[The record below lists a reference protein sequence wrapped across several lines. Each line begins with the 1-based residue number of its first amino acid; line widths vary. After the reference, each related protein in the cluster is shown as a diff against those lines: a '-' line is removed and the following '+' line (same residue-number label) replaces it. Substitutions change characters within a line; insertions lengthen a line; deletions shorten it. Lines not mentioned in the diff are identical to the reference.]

1 MNLSEPFVRRPIGT
15 ILLTIGVALAGIGAY
30 FNLPVSPLPQVDFP
44 TISVQAQLAGASP
57 ETMATSV
64 ATPLER
70 HLGIISD
77 VSEMTS
83 SSRVGLANITLQFGL
98 DRNIDG
104 AARDVEAAINA
115 ARIDLPQTLRTNPTY
130 RKVNPADSPIMVL
143 ALTSATKTPGQIYDA
158 ASNIVQQQLS
168 QVRGVGDVEVG
179 GASLPAV
186 RVELNPLQ
194 LAHYGVALE
203 DVRAAL
209 ASANANRPKGVV
221 DDGPLRYQV
230 YTNDDATK
238 AADYAPLLIAY
249 RNGSAVRLSDIAQVV
264 DGVEDI
270 HNLGVF
276 VKKVNGKAVS
286 SPAVV
291 VTISRQPGANII
303 STVDAVKARLP
314 AVEGALPQDIKV
326 DVGVDR
332 TTTIRASLEDVERT
346 VIIAVVLVVGVVAV
360 FLMNGNAV
368 LIPSVAV
375 AVSLLGTLGVM
386 LLLGFSL
393 DNLSLM
399 ALTISTGFVVDDAI
413 VVLENVTRHVE
424 AGMGR
429 FEAALKGAEEVG
441 FTVLSISISL
451 IAVFLPI
458 LLMGGLYGR
467 IFREFA
473 ITLSAAVLISL
484 VISLTTTPMMA
495 AYLVGKPKAYEHKSW
510 FGRLSER
517 SVDGMRRV
525 YERALDL
532 ALDSGPVI
540 VVVLIATIA
549 LNFYLFSVIPK
560 GFFPEEDTG
569 LMIGGLQAD
578 QSSSFQIT
586 EKRLR
591 QFVEIL
597 GKDKDVQS
605 VVAFLGGG
613 RGAASAFMITS
624 LAPKGVRGD
633 STEDVMARLR
643 PQLARVTGASLF
655 LAPVQDLRIGGRQSN
670 ATYQYTL
677 EAQNL
682 ADLREWATK
691 LNTAMQAQWELE
703 DVSTDQQDHGLQSYV
718 TIDEDKA
725 AGLGLNNTS
734 IDNVLYDAFGQRD
747 VSTIYEDV
755 NQYHVVMEVAPQYAQ
770 DPTTLRLVYVSSG
783 RGAPTPVGSAAA
795 QGQSPIGISIPAS
808 NVTPLTTALATASG
822 GLYTAPVSNTTPL
835 TKAYAAGRS
844 DRRRRD
850 HRAERAPG
858 AGRLHR
864 RGGLQHL
871 RVRGPAVGF
880 RHLGRLVDAHLG
892 QPPGHP
898 AGDHHL
904 VQPRRGPVAE
914 RRHRGDPARL
924 GAGRTAVDGP
934 RRLRRQRPRL
944 PAAARHADPA
954 DRRRDRGDLPGA
966 GHPLRELHPPADGAL
981 HLALRRRGRLHRPLD
996 LPHRV
1001 LADRL
1006 HRDHPPDRDREE
1018 ERHHDDRLRPRRRTP
1033 RGSVAARGDPQ
1044 RRADPLP
1051 SDHDDHLRRHPGR
1064 RAAGHR
1070 LGRGRRAAPATR
1082 RHHHRRPAG
1091 QPGDHPFDH
1100 PRHLPLSGPLPAS
1113 GAGDPPG
1120 PRPGGAAASR
1130 RIRVAHVKAPP
1141 SPRPAPHRRQRALRL
1156 RGRAQLSPPARAD
1169 AADLQGDRRLDA
1181 RQPVGRGRPRRLVDD
1196 VWRSDPERA
1205 GGEGRQ
1211 VQLHPRRRP
1220 GGL

>member
-15 ILLTIGVALAGIGAY
+15 VLLTIGVALAGIGAF

-44 TISVQAQLAGASP
+44 TISVQAQLPGASP

-98 DRNIDG
+98 DRNING

-115 ARIDLPQTLRTNPTY
+115 ARIDLPATLRTNPTY
-130 RKVNPADSPIMVL
+130 RKVNPAESPIVVL

-194 LAHYGVALE
+194 LAHYGIGLE

-209 ASANANRPKGVV
+209 ASANANRPKGVI
-221 DDGPLRYQV
+221 DDGDLRLQV

-249 RNGSAVRLSDIAQVV
+249 RNGSAVRLSDVAQVV

-276 VKKVNGKAVS
+276 VKKVNGKAVL

-303 STVDAVKARLP
+303 STVDAVRARLP

-326 DVGVDR
+326 DLAVDR
-332 TTTIRASLEDVERT
+332 TTTIRASLNDVERT
-346 VIIAVVLVVGVVAV
+346 VIIAVVLVIGVVAV

-413 VVLENVTRHVE
+413 VVLENITRHVE
-424 AGMGR
+424 AGMDR
-429 FEAALKGAEEVG
+429 FEAALKGAQEVG
-441 FTVLSISISL
+441 FTVVSISISL

-473 ITLSAAVLISL
+473 ITLSSAVLISL
-484 VISLTTTPMMA
+484 AISLTTTPMMA
-495 AYLVGKPKAYEHKSW
+495 AYLVGKPKAYADKSW

-517 SVDGMRRV
+517 SVDIMRRV

-549 LNFYLFSVIPK
+549 LNFYLFTVIPK

-586 EKRLR
+586 QKRLQ
-591 QFVEIL
+591 QFVNLI
-597 GKDKDVQS
+597 GKDKDVQT

-624 LAPKGVRGD
+624 LTPKGVRGD

-670 ATYQYTL
+670 AAYQYTL

-703 DVSTDQQDHGLQSYV
+703 DVSTDQQDHGLQSYI
-718 TIDEDKA
+718 TIDENKA

-755 NQYHVVMEVAPQYAQ
+755 NQYHVVMEVAPRYAQ
-770 DPTTLRLVYVSSG
+770 DPTTLGLVYVSSG
-783 RGAPTPVGSAAA
+783 RGAPTPAGFAAA
-795 QGQSPIGISIPAS
+795 QGQSPIGVSAPAA

-822 GLYTAPVSNTTPL
+822 GLYTAPVANVTSL
-835 TKAYAAGRS
+835 TQAYAAGTGGAGVVSGVTTPGEATSGAAVTGPGAPPALAASTGVAVSSAAESEVPLSAFARWADSSTPTSVNHQDTQPATTISFNLAEGQSLS
-844 DRRRRD
+844 DATAAIQRAAASIGLPASVHGAYAGNALAFQQLFGTLIPLIVAAIVAIYLVLGILYESYIHPLTVLSTLPSAGVGALIALLIFHIEFSLIAFIGIILLIGIVKKNAIMMID
-850 HRAERAPG
+850 FALDAERE
-858 AGRLHR
+858 
-864 RGGLQHL
+864 GGLSPRAAIRSAALTRFRPIMMTTFAAMLGAVPLAIGWGEGAEL
-871 RVRGPAVGF
+871 RRPLGVAIIGGLLVSQVITLLTTPVIYLYLDRFRRPEPAIG
-880 RHLGRLVDAHLG
+880 LG
-892 QPPGHP
+892 Q
-898 AGDHHL
+898 
-904 VQPRRGPVAE
+904 
-914 RRHRGDPARL
+914 
-924 GAGRTAVDGP
+924 
-934 RRLRRQRPRL
+934 
-944 PAAARHADPA
+944 
-954 DRRRDRGDLPGA
+954 
-966 GHPLRELHPPADGAL
+966 
-981 HLALRRRGRLHRPLD
+981 
-996 LPHRV
+996 
-1001 LADRL
+1001 
-1006 HRDHPPDRDREE
+1006 
-1018 ERHHDDRLRPRRRTP
+1018 
-1033 RGSVAARGDPQ
+1033 S
-1044 RRADPLP
+1044 
-1051 SDHDDHLRRHPGR
+1051 
-1064 RAAGHR
+1064 
-1070 LGRGRRAAPATR
+1070 PAT
-1082 RHHHRRPAG
+1082 
-1091 QPGDHPFDH
+1091 
-1100 PRHLPLSGPLPAS
+1100 PLPA
-1113 GAGDPPG
+1113 
-1120 PRPGGAAASR
+1120 
-1130 RIRVAHVKAPP
+1130 
-1141 SPRPAPHRRQRALRL
+1141 
-1156 RGRAQLSPPARAD
+1156 
-1169 AADLQGDRRLDA
+1169 
-1181 RQPVGRGRPRRLVDD
+1181 
-1196 VWRSDPERA
+1196 E
-1205 GGEGRQ
+1205 
-1211 VQLHPRRRP
+1211 
-1220 GGL
+1220 